1 MPKFRPAYIRSA
13 LLIVIALFL
22 SACGHYPSINVK
34 VVDAETS
41 EPIEGAVLISHWN
54 VVTGVIGMSSEK
66 TYKVVEEVSDD
77 NGHIHVPGAS
87 NSKLLAPTVNVYKK
101 GYVAWNNEYI
111 FPSLDKRKGYRWR
124 NGYEFRLERF
134 KEEYSRSDH
143 VMFMKLRDHSGSY
156 DLYRKAWRWEALRNA
171 QR

>member
-1 MPKFRPAYIRSA
+1 MPKFMSAYIRSA

-41 EPIEGAVLISHWN
+41 EPIEGAVLLAHWN
-54 VVTGVIGMSSEK
+54 IVTGVIGMSSEK
-66 TYKVVEEVSDD
+66 TFKVVEEVSDD
-77 NGHIHVPGAS
+77 NGHIHIPGAS

-124 NGYEFRLERF
+124 NGYEFRLSRF
-134 KEEYSRSDH
+134 KEEYSKPDH
-143 VMFMKLRDHSGSY
+143 VKFLDLRDHSSKSGIY
-156 DLYRKAWRWEALRNA
+156 EEAWRCEALRDL
-171 QR
+171 